1 MSLRS
6 ALPSAKT
13 QNRVSQVLQVQV
25 PLNHL
30 RKKSTAKD
38 TGTPSVYSC
47 IMIFISVILISCF
60 KSLVFPSDSNSPQ
73 VVKKPPVSSSEEW
86 SSKRPS
92 DDAVS
97 LISSLHSSPTV
108 SPHGSPRK
116 GAFKSSQTTSELFL
130 MYYLNNR
137 LLSSFQSEELQSPT
151 TLAR

>member
-1 MSLRS
+1 MSKYLSERRSTKSDMSPVSLRS

-30 RKKSTAKD
+30 RKKSTVKD
-38 TGTPSVYSC
+38 TGTPSAYSC
-47 IMIFISVILISCF
+47 MMIFIRVILISYF
-60 KSLVFPSDSNSPQ
+60 NSPFPSDSNSPQ

-116 GAFKSSQTTSELFL
+116 GALKVHKLCQ
-130 MYYLNNR
+130 N
-137 LLSSFQSEELQSPT
+137 SF
-151 TLAR
+151 

>member
-1 MSLRS
+1 MVSVSKYLSERRSTKSDMSPVSLRS

-38 TGTPSVYSC
+38 TGTPSAYRC
-47 IMIFISVILISCF
+47 MMIFISVIVISYF
-60 KSLVFPSDSNSPQ
+60 NSLVFPSDSNSPQ

-116 GAFKSSQTTSELFL
+116 GALKVHKLRQ
-130 MYYLNNR
+130 N
-137 LLSSFQSEELQSPT
+137 SF
-151 TLAR
+151 